1 MLTVKQLTIT
11 KIDVL
16 DFFATPQ
23 FCGIIYS
30 LALSRKGKYRRVITA
45 KPAFFCEYFQKS
57 FSREN

>member
-45 KPAFFCEYFQKS
+45 KPAFFC
-57 FSREN
+57 